1 MITGR
6 CFLSIIRGKGGGGAY
21 PPLDMSRRVRVSSRP
36 MKKKT
41 VCALLAAAAVAAG
54 VFFVFRSDKTEA
66 VGYLTE
72 PVRIADIVK
81 TVNASG
87 EVGAVQLVSVGAQ
100 VSGQI
105 KKLHVS
111 LGQNVKKGDMIA
123 EIDSVPQLNQLET
136 DKARLQSYESQL
148 KARQVALAVART
160 QYNRELKLKRSD
172 AASQE
177 SLEDAKNAL
186 ALAESQVDE
195 SESLIRQMRITVN
208 TDEVNLGYT
217 RITAPLDGTVVSV
230 PVDEGQTVNANQTTP
245 TIVQIA
251 DLDKMEIKIEISEG
265 DITSVKPG
273 MAIEYTILAEP
284 ETVYRAT
291 LTSIDPGLTTLTDGS
306 YKTTG
311 SGTSSSSSSSDSAVY
326 YYGNAVINNEN
337 GPLRIGMT
345 TQNTIAVAEARD
357 VLVAPVVAVRR
368 GGRGKFVRV
377 LSPDGAVERREVVT
391 GLSDGINVEI
401 VSGLKEG
408 EEVITAEVTQ
418 AEIQA
423 ETQRRM
429 RGPRG

>member
-1 MITGR
+1 
-6 CFLSIIRGKGGGGAY
+6 
-21 PPLDMSRRVRVSSRP
+21 

-41 VCALLAAAAVAAG
+41 AFVLLAAALAAG
-54 VFFVFRSDKTEA
+54 AFFALRPDDKEA

-72 PVRIADIVK
+72 PVRIGDIVK

-105 KKLHVS
+105 KKLHVE
-111 LGQNVKKGDMIA
+111 LGQKVKKGDMIA

-148 KARQVALAVART
+148 KAKKVALAIART
-160 QYNRELKLKRSD
+160 QYNREVKLKGRD

-186 ALAESQVDE
+186 ALAEAQVDE
-195 SESLIRQMRITVN
+195 IESLIRQMRITVN

-251 DLDKMEIKIEISEG
+251 DLGKMEIKIEISEG

-291 LTSIDPGLTTLTDGS
+291 LTSIDPGMTTLTDGS
-306 YKTTG
+306 YKSAG
-311 SGTSSSSSSSDSAVY
+311 SGSSLSSSSSSDSAVY
-326 YYGNAVINNEN
+326 YYGNAIINNEN
-337 GPLRIGMT
+337 GPLRIGM
-345 TQNTIAVAEARD
+345 AAARG

-368 GGRGKFVRV
+368 GERGRFVRV
-377 LSPDGAVERREVVT
+377 LAPDGTVERREVVT
-391 GLSDGINVEI
+391 GLADGVDVEI
-401 VSGLKEG
+401 VSGLREG
-408 EEVITAEVTQ
+408 EAVITAELTQ
-418 AEIQA
+418 EEIQA

-429 RGPRG
+429 RRPH

>member
-1 MITGR
+1 
-6 CFLSIIRGKGGGGAY
+6 
-21 PPLDMSRRVRVSSRP
+21 

-41 VCALLAAAAVAAG
+41 AFVLLGAAVLAVGAY
-54 VFFVFRSDKTEA
+54 FALRSDHTAA

-72 PVRIADIVK
+72 PVRIGDIVK

-105 KKLHVS
+105 KKLHVE
-111 LGQNVKKGDMIA
+111 LGQKVKKGDLIA

-148 KARQVALAVART
+148 KAKKVALTIART
-160 QYNRELKLKRSD
+160 QYDREVKLKGRD

-177 SLEDAKNAL
+177 SLEDARNAL
-186 ALAESQVDE
+186 ALADSQVDE
-195 SESLIRQMRITVN
+195 IESLIRQMRITVN

-217 RITAPLDGTVVSV
+217 QITAPLDGTVVSV

-251 DLDKMEIKIEISEG
+251 DLGKMEIKIEISEG

-291 LTSIDPGLTTLTDGS
+291 LTSIDPGMTTLTDGS
-306 YKTTG
+306 YKTTS
-311 SGTSSSSSSSDSAVY
+311 SGTSSSTSSSSDSAVY
-326 YYGNAVINNEN
+326 YYGNAVIDNEN

-345 TQNTIAVAEARD
+345 TQNTIAVAEARG
-357 VLVAPVVAVRR
+357 VLVAPLVAVRR

-377 LSPDGAVERREVVT
+377 LAPDGAVERREVVT
-391 GLSDGINVEI
+391 GLSDGVNVEI
-401 VSGLKEG
+401 VSGLREG
-408 EEVITAEVTQ
+408 EAVITTELTQ

>member
-1 MITGR
+1 
-6 CFLSIIRGKGGGGAY
+6 
-21 PPLDMSRRVRVSSRP
+21 

-41 VCALLAAAAVAAG
+41 AFVLLGAAVLAVGAY
-54 VFFVFRSDKTEA
+54 FALRPDHTAA

-72 PVRIADIVK
+72 PVRIGDIVK

-105 KKLHVS
+105 KKLHVE
-111 LGQNVKKGDMIA
+111 LGQKVKKGDLIA

-148 KARQVALAVART
+148 KAKKVALTIART
-160 QYNRELKLKRSD
+160 QYNREVKLKGRD

-177 SLEDAKNAL
+177 SLEDARNAL

-195 SESLIRQMRITVN
+195 IESLIRQMRITVN

-217 RITAPLDGTVVSV
+217 QITAPLDGTVVSV

-251 DLDKMEIKIEISEG
+251 DLGKMEIKIEISEG

-291 LTSIDPGLTTLTDGS
+291 LTSIDPGMTTLTDGS

-311 SGTSSSSSSSDSAVY
+311 SGTSSSASSSSDSAVY

-345 TQNTIAVAEARD
+345 TQNTIAVAEARG
-357 VLVAPVVAVRR
+357 VLVAPLVAVRR

-377 LSPDGAVERREVVT
+377 LAPDGAVERREVVT
-391 GLSDGINVEI
+391 GLADGVDVEI
-401 VSGLKEG
+401 VSGLREG
-408 EEVITAEVTQ
+408 EAVITAELTQ
-418 AEIQA
+418 EEIQA

-429 RGPRG
+429 RRPH